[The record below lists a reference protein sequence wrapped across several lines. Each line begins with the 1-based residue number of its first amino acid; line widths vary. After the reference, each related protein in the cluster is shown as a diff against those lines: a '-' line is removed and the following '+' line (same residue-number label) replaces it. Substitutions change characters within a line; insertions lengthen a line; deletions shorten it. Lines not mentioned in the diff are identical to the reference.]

1 MKRADAEKKMNEIK
15 KQIEKKYPGVAGT
28 TKMNEWQK
36 NGYHRLYI
44 DFSCKAVV
52 NDEEK
57 EFVARFGFVNLKTN
71 RYNKGAYDM
80 CHFDVSSFEEAKML
94 YDYAKA
100 YNDIGTNKNRY
111 TPNVGYREIF
121 GLSKEALE
129 NGISRKEMLDKS
141 FDNGVDF
148 ENMENVWVTVDH
160 NDVVTSDSD
169 FGAVD
174 KLNGTENVEFSG
186 STYRILRKYGKNPV
200 IGEAVKIGECFNPF
214 GSVEKYRIIWGS
226 NNKLISVELAGE
238 KVWRVPK

>member
-52 NDEEK
+52 NGEEK

-71 RYNKGAYDM
+71 RYNKGTYDM
-80 CHFDVSSFEEAKML
+80 CHFDVDAFTEAKAL
-94 YDYAKA
+94 HDYAQA
-100 YNDIGTNKNRY
+100 YQDVDNDKNKY

-121 GLSKEALE
+121 GLSAEEKE
-129 NGISRKEMLDKS
+129 NGISKKEMLDIS
-141 FDNGVDF
+141 FENGVDF
-148 ENMENVWVTVDH
+148 DKLSDVWVVVNSH
-160 NDVVTSDSD
+160 DVVTTESD
-169 FGAVD
+169 FGTTD
-174 KLNGTENVEFSG
+174 KCKNTENVQFSG
-186 STYRILRKYGKNPV
+186 STYRVLKKYGKNPTF
-200 IGEAVKIGECFNPF
+200 GEAVKIGERFSPF
-214 GSVEKYRIIWGS
+214 GAVEKYRITWDGNS
-226 NNKLISVELAGE
+226 LKSVELAGE

>member
-52 NDEEK
+52 NGEEK

-71 RYNKGAYDM
+71 RYNKGNYDM
-80 CHFDVSSFEEAKML
+80 CHFDVDTMEEAKML
-94 YDYAKA
+94 NSYADA
-100 YNDIGTNKNRY
+100 YQSAESDSKKY
-111 TPNVGYREIF
+111 TPNAGYKEIF
-121 GLSKEALE
+121 GLSKEE
-129 NGISRKEMLDKS
+129 MGNGISREEMLNIS
-141 FDNGVDF
+141 FEHGVDF
-148 ENMENVWVTVDH
+148 ENLEDVWVVIDSD
-160 NDVVTSDSD
+160 DVVTAESD

-174 KLNGTENVEFSG
+174 KLNGTENVEFGG
-186 STYRILRKYGKNPV
+186 SIYRVLQKYGKGPV
-200 IGEAVKIGECFNPF
+200 LGKAVKLGDRFNPF
-214 GSVEKYRIIWGS
+214 GAVEKYRVTWEDG
-226 NNKLISVELAGE
+226 NISVEPAGE

>member
-1 MKRADAEKKMNEIK
+1 MKRADAEKKMTAIK
-15 KQIEKKYPGVAGT
+15 ETVEKKYQGVTAT
-28 TKMNEWQK
+28 VKMNEWRK

-44 DFSCKAVV
+44 DFSCKSVV
-52 NDEEK
+52 NGEEK

-94 YDYAKA
+94 YDYAQA
-100 YNDIGTNKNRY
+100 YQDAKNDSTQY

-121 GLSKEALE
+121 GLSAEEKE
-129 NGISRKEMLDKS
+129 NGISKKEMLDIS

-148 ENMENVWVTVDH
+148 DNLEKVWIVVDRD
-160 NDVVTSDSD
+160 DVVTSASD

-186 STYRILRKYGKNPV
+186 STYRILRKYGKSPV
-200 IGEAVKIGECFNPF
+200 IGEAVKIGERFNPF
-214 GSVEKYRIIWGS
+214 GAVEKYRLIWGR
-226 NNKLISVELAGE
+226 NNKLVSVEPAGE

>member
-1 MKRADAEKKMNEIK
+1 MKRADAEKKMTAIK
-15 KQIEKKYPGVAGT
+15 ETVEKKYPGVTGT
-28 TKMNEWQK
+28 IKMNEWQK

-52 NDEEK
+52 NGEEK

-71 RYNKGAYDM
+71 RYNKSAYDM

-121 GLSKEALE
+121 GLSAEEKE
-129 NGISRKEMLDKS
+129 NGISREEMLNVS
-141 FDNGVDF
+141 FENGVDLD
-148 ENMENVWVTVDH
+148 NLENVWVVVDRD
-160 NDVVTSDSD
+160 DVVTLDTD
-169 FGAVD
+169 FGATD
-174 KLNGTENVEFSG
+174 KCRNSENVQFSG
-186 STYRILRKYGKNPV
+186 NTYRVLKKYGKNPTF
-200 IGEAVKIGECFNPF
+200 GEAVKIGERFSPF
-214 GSVEKYRIIWGS
+214 GAVEKYRITWGS
-226 NNKLISVELAGE
+226 NNKLVSVELAGE